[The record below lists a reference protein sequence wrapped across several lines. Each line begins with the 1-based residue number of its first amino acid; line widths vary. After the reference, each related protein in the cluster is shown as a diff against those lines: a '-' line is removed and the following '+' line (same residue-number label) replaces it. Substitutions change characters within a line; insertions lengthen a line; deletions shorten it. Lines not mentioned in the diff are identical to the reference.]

1 MAALSEVPTTT
12 GLPTPT
18 GLVADLEVD
27 RGTFHLRATVE
38 VIDGGVTAILG
49 PNGSGKT
56 TALEALAGL
65 SPLSGGRIDVAGAAA
80 YRGPSGRPLTWADA
94 ARGVHWPPQARRV
107 GLVLAE
113 HLLFPQLS
121 LRENVAFGP
130 RSRGASRVAARGRAD
145 AELDRVGLADLAER
159 RPGQVSSGQAQRAAL
174 ARALATDPDLLLL
187 DEPLSALDPQTRSV
201 TRAELAHRLAGFPG
215 MTVLVTHDPLD
226 ALTLADRLVFFDS
239 GGVVQSGSPAEVVT
253 RPRNPYVASVVGL
266 NLLRGRAVTTESV
279 MVRVGGGAM
288 EVVTAEDPA
297 LVPSGTDLWVT
308 LNPAAISLY
317 AGQPHG
323 SPRNTWPVTVA
334 EVTLTGQRARVA
346 LQGPVPLMAEV
357 TAPAVVS
364 LGIAPGRS
372 FWASVK
378 ATEVTAY
385 PA

>member
-1 MAALSEVPTTT
+1 
-12 GLPTPT
+12 
-18 GLVADLEVD
+18 
-27 RGTFHLRATVE
+27 
-38 VIDGGVTAILG
+38 
-49 PNGSGKT
+49 
-56 TALEALAGL
+56 
-65 SPLSGGRIDVAGAAA
+65 
-80 YRGPSGRPLTWADA
+80 
-94 ARGVHWPPQARRV
+94 
-107 GLVLAE
+107 
-113 HLLFPQLS
+113 
-121 LRENVAFGP
+121 
-130 RSRGASRVAARGRAD
+130 
-145 AELDRVGLADLAER
+145 
-159 RPGQVSSGQAQRAAL
+159 
-174 ARALATDPDLLLL
+174 
-187 DEPLSALDPQTRSV
+187 
-201 TRAELAHRLAGFPG
+201 LAHRLAGFSG